1 MKIIFLYFIEMK
13 AASIFRVTLLS
24 ATCDKNKNNSIEP
37 REVDICF
44 LLRNEARNIDHITSI
59 PMLSLF
65 FFFLILRRMGK
76 NKALA
81 HHTSTYFHTR
91 RVSI

>member
-1 MKIIFLYFIEMK
+1 MTDVSRTSHVNVRGKPHYCYGIVPNLDRPMRMVNWSSTV
-13 AASIFRVTLLS
+13 ASIVYLVL
-24 ATCDKNKNNSIEP
+24 
-37 REVDICF
+37 
-44 LLRNEARNIDHITSI
+44 
-59 PMLSLF
+59 LF
-65 FFFLILRRMGK
+65 FFFILRRMGK